1 MTKKDKSVDVTYI
14 TAVGGDYKIHVK
26 YKDAYVHS
34 SPFKVKIV
42 GDVKASVDKVKTSGA
57 IKEAK
62 NNADNTITVDG
73 REVGISGKR

>member
-1 MTKKDKSVDVTYI
+1 M
-14 TAVGGDYKIHVK
+14 GGDYKIHVK

-62 NNADNTITVDG
+62 NNADNAITVDG
-73 REVGISGKR
+73 REVGISGKNQHLNF